1 MKSRRDDETR
11 KLDLGHVGPMFEG
24 IFVSSQSDHPPLEGV
39 EKLAIIPRNI

>member
-24 IFVSSQSDHPPLEGV
+24 ILVCSQSPLEGV
-39 EKLAIIPRNI
+39 EKLAIIPTKI

>member
-24 IFVSSQSDHPPLEGV
+24 IFLSVAKV
-39 EKLAIIPRNI
+39 AIIHWKV

>member
-11 KLDLGHVGPMFEG
+11 KHDLGHVGPMFEG
-24 IFVSSQSDHPPLEGV
+24 IFVCSQSGHHPLEGA